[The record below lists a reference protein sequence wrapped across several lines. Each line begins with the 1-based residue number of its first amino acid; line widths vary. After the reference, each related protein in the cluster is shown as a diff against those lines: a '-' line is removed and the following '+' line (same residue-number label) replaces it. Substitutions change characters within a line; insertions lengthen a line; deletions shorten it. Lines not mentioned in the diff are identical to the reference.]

1 MQPNSAEIARIIA
14 AALDEDI
21 GKGDITSQL
30 LIPDTLSATLAFVA
44 REPLVCCG
52 LESVV
57 ARVFTAVSPA
67 VEFNAQKQD
76 GDHAAKGE
84 TLATVHGPAQ
94 ALLTA
99 ERTAL
104 NLLQRMCG
112 VATLTA
118 KYVDAV
124 KGTKAVIL
132 DTRKTIPGLREL
144 DKYAVR
150 AGGGQNH
157 RMRLDD
163 MVLIKDN
170 HIALAGGVKEALSLA
185 TRGITPGI
193 KIVVECDTL
202 DQAEEAARYG
212 ADRLLLDNMLPEKL
226 REAVERLG
234 GRIPLEASG
243 GVNLQT
249 VRAIA
254 ETGVDFISVG
264 ALTHSAP
271 AIDIGL
277 DAKLH

>member
-1 MQPNSAEIARIIA
+1 MQPNSAEIARIIS
-14 AALDEDI
+14 AALEEDI
-21 GKGDITSQL
+21 GAGDITSQL
-30 LIPDTLSATLAFVA
+30 LIPDTLTATLAFVA

-57 ARVFTAVSPA
+57 APVFTAVSKA
-67 VEFNAQKQD
+67 AEFNAQKHD
-76 GDHAAKGE
+76 GDRVAKGE

-118 KYVDAV
+118 KYVEAV
-124 KGTKAVIL
+124 AGTKATIL

-185 TRGITPGI
+185 TRGIQPGI

-202 DQAEEAARYG
+202 EQADEASRYG
-212 ADRLLLDNMLPEKL
+212 ADRLLLDNMPPEKL
-226 REAVERLG
+226 REAVELLQ

-254 ETGVDFISVG
+254 ESGVDYISVG